1 MQDPTRVGCGE
12 PFGDGETDLDG
23 RAPRNGARRQALAK
37 RLSVK
42 KLRDGEIDIPFAA
55 EIVDVKDVRV
65 RESRDYLGFAFESR
79 QCLGITGEMRGRTFV
94 ATSRP
99 SRASSAR

>member
-1 MQDPTRVGCGE
+1 VQ
-12 PFGDGETDLDG
+12 
-23 RAPRNGARRQALAK
+23 
-37 RLSVK
+37 

-55 EIVDVKDVRV
+55 EIVDVEDVRV